1 MYNYFNDQNDNIEYG
16 ENAER
21 INELKKQQDKLKSE
35 QTNNMK
41 FMNQMFA
48 TFINENSPEKMQVD
62 SLDTFIKSEIES
74 LLAKILSVLKDNLTT
89 ITLQRDGLYC
99 MLFIRNAIKFL
110 VDVKDEATLDMV
122 WQEMHLITSKLT

>member
-41 FMNQMFA
+41 FMN
-48 TFINENSPEKMQVD
+48 
-62 SLDTFIKSEIES
+62 
-74 LLAKILSVLKDNLTT
+74 
-89 ITLQRDGLYC
+89 
-99 MLFIRNAIKFL
+99 
-110 VDVKDEATLDMV
+110 
-122 WQEMHLITSKLT
+122 